1 MGIFAN
7 SSQEQNDARKNE
19 LRRRLAEEGFT
30 GDAPIAEERTI
41 RNQSADRKKQGLV
54 ETFMSKEKT
63 DASMDAVEARA
74 AREEAGINEKQLD
87 ENDASEKR
95 RRRRLRRRQKG

>member
-7 SSQEQNDARKNE
+7 SSQEQNDARKSE
-19 LRRRLAEEGFT
+19 LRRFLADKGLTGSAQTTEEK
-30 GDAPIAEERTI
+30 AL
-41 RNQSADRKKQGLV
+41 RNESADRKKQSVV

-63 DASMDAVEARA
+63 DASMDAKETRA
-74 AREEAGINEKQLD
+74 AREEAGLNPEQLD
-87 ENDASEKR
+87 ESDATERR

>member
-19 LRRRLAEEGFT
+19 LRKRLENEGFT
-30 GDAPIAEERTI
+30 GSAQTSEERTI
-41 RNQSADRKKQGLV
+41 RNQSADRKKQSVV

-63 DASMDAVEARA
+63 DASMDAVDDRA
-74 AREEAGINEKQLD
+74 AREELTSNTEQLD
-87 ENDASEKR
+87 EADASEKR